1 MKAFNLKAFM
11 RKALLKRQSRY
22 FWTESPKIVIVQFWG
37 SLGNG
42 IYTLFFMVYSRG
54 YSLTERQ
61 SDQLPDH
68 FA

>member
-37 SLGNG
+37 WATRTRNLHPIFYG
-42 IYTLFFMVYSRG
+42 L
-54 YSLTERQ
+54 
-61 SDQLPDH
+61 
-68 FA
+68 